1 MRRTFQITF
10 VLISALSFCLF
21 FYFNLDD
28 YFSGKNINLLKEYFL
43 NKGNWAFLY
52 IVIIHIVL
60 NLTAIPRVFFTIFAG
75 YVFGV
80 VIGFIYSWI
89 ATMVGLVVTFI
100 MVRYLF
106 RGSFEKRFG
115 SKKIVEKINHN
126 LDKHGIW
133 TVVFL
138 RAIYV
143 VPSSVLNY
151 SFGFTKIKTSS
162 YLLGSA
168 VGFIPVVLFNVWA
181 GNTMA
186 NHLKASNHFDY
197 AIIIW
202 GILLLVLVYGLKK
215 LSKRF
220 I

>member
-1 MRRTFQITF
+1 MRKTFQITF
-10 VLISALSFCLF
+10 VFISVLSFCLF

-28 YFSGKNINLLKEYFL
+28 YFSGKNFNLFKEYFL
-43 NKGNWAFLY
+43 NKGNWAFFY
-52 IVIIHIVL
+52 IVGIHILL
-60 NLTAIPRVFFTIFAG
+60 NITAIPRVFFTIFTG

-80 VIGFIYSWI
+80 VLGFIYSWI
-89 ATMVGLVVTFI
+89 ATMAGLVITFV

-106 RGSFEKRFG
+106 RDSFEKRFG
-115 SKKIVEKINHN
+115 SKKIVEKINDN
-126 LDKHGIW
+126 LDKNGIW

-162 YLLGSA
+162 YLIGSA
-168 VGFIPVVLFNVWA
+168 IGFIPVVLFNVWA
-181 GNTMA
+181 GDTLT
-186 NHLKASNHFDY
+186 NHFQASNHMDY
-197 AIIIW
+197 TILIYGI
-202 GILLLVLVYGLKK
+202 ILLALVYGLKK
-215 LSKRF
+215 LSKKF